1 MHLAEM
7 KVAGD
12 SVPGCD
18 AQASSD
24 APSACGYSSRRY
36 SGCDDWP
43 VVTGRG
49 LRAPRCIWMLVG
61 TLDSGHETKGRS
73 NKSLEPTGAGFCDY
87 FDMGYLIDTG
97 FVGRWPSAPVA
108 QLWR

>member
-1 MHLAEM
+1 MHLAVIN
-7 KVAGD
+7 VAGD
-12 SVPGCD
+12 LDPDVDTQTGYEVSN
-18 AQASSD
+18 
-24 APSACGYSSRRY
+24 ACGCSSRRY
-36 SGCDDWP
+36 SGCDDWQDIA
-43 VVTGRG
+43 GRE
-49 LRAPRCIWMLVG
+49 LRAPRCIWQLIS